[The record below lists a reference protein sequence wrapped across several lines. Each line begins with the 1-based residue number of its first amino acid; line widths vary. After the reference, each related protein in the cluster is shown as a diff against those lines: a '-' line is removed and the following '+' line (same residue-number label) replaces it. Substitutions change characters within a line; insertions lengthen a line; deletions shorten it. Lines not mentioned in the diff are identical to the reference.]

1 MKMQISSCSLSPAV
15 KSRLTAAGFHFLS
28 ELRGLSPSHICAE
41 AGVSQQEAL
50 QVLQAV
56 RGGASM
62 RGGASGG
69 GAVGGGASVGGASV
83 GPPPSLTAL
92 QLLQEEQ
99 SQRSIFSFCSQ
110 LDATL
115 GGGLPLAVDVQVPV
129 CFGGLGGQVVVVD
142 TEGSFLLQRVQDIA
156 GAVVKHCSLLVE
168 DDEQRVAMT
177 TFSVETILSN
187 IFLVRCHDYVELL
200 AELHLLPDFLSEH
213 PRARLLVID
222 SVAFPF
228 RLHFDELSQRTRL
241 LNGLAQQLIAMAT
254 SHNVAMVITN
264 QMTTRLRGGQS
275 QLVPALGESWGHAP
289 TIRLLLQWAG
299 TQRLATIFK
308 SPGHPGAT
316 VQYQITSDGFRDA
329 DQSEQPP
336 SKRPRTHTAQSAA
349 GQRDSNQSSAGQ
361 RDSNQSSAGQRD
373 SNQSAAGQRDSNQSA
388 AGQRDSNQS
397 AAGQRDSNQSAAGQ
411 RDSNQSAAGQRDSNQ
426 SAAGQRDSNQS
437 AAGQRDSNQSAAG
450 QRDSNQ
456 SAAGQRDNNQS
467 AAGQRDSNQ

>member
-1 MKMQISSCSLSPAV
+1 MLGNASGEEQMKMQISSCSLSPAV

-56 RGGASM
+56 RGGASR

-69 GAVGGGASVGGASV
+69 GGVGGASV
-83 GPPPSLTAL
+83 GPFPSLTAL

-115 GGGLPLAVDVQVPV
+115 GGGLPVGKTTEICGAPGTGKTQLCLQLAVDVQVPV

-156 GAVVKHCSLLVE
+156 GAVVKHCALLVE

-187 IFLVRCHDYVELL
+187 IFLVMIGTEAMMSLGFSRDSDLSISPQVRCHDYVELL

-336 SKRPRTHTAQSAA
+336 SKRPRTHTVQSAA
-349 GQRDSNQSSAGQ
+349 GQRDSNQSAV
-361 RDSNQSSAGQRD
+361 GQRD

-411 RDSNQSAAGQRDSNQ
+411 RHSNQSAAGQRECS
-426 SAAGQRDSNQS
+426 
-437 AAGQRDSNQSAAG
+437 
-450 QRDSNQ
+450 
-456 SAAGQRDNNQS
+456 
-467 AAGQRDSNQ
+467 